1 MVRVP
6 YVTKENLP
14 EEDRDLLR
22 SFRADTPE
30 EYRHLLS
37 TEERNVYRT
46 LAHVPESLEQFRA
59 FGSTLREEL
68 DLDPR
73 DRELVILTA
82 ASALRA
88 AYEWHQHVRIGLTEG
103 LSREETLAISDRDYE
118 AFKDHERVLVE
129 YVDSYVT
136 GTVDDETHAALA
148 ARVDESKVVGIGLLA
163 GMYLVIGRQ
172 MDALGVE
179 TEEPFVGWNLENL

>member
-6 YVTKENLP
+6 YVTKEDLS

-59 FGSTLREEL
+59 FGGTLREEL

-73 DRELVILTA
+73 ERELVILTA
-82 ASALRA
+82 ASALRS
-88 AYEWHQHVRIGLTEG
+88 AYEWHQHVRIGLAEG
-103 LSREETLAISDRDYE
+103 LSRQEILAISNRNYE
-118 AFKDHERVLVE
+118 AFEDFERTLVE
-129 YVDSYVT
+129 YVDSYIT
-136 GTVDDETHAALA
+136 GSVDDETYDALA
-148 ARVDESKVVGIGLLA
+148 ACIDESKVVGIGLLA
-163 GMYLVIGRQ
+163 GIYLVISRQ
-172 MDALGVE
+172 MDALEVE
-179 TEEPFVGWNLENL
+179 TEEPFVGWDLENL

>member
-6 YVTKENLP
+6 YVTKEDLS

-59 FGSTLREEL
+59 FGGTLREEL
-68 DLDPR
+68 NLDPR
-73 DRELVILTA
+73 ERELVILTA
-82 ASALRA
+82 ASALRS

-103 LSREETLAISDRDYE
+103 LSQEEILAISERDYGTFE
-118 AFKDHERVLVE
+118 TDERALVE
-129 YVDSYVT
+129 YVDNYVT
-136 GTVDDETHAALA
+136 GTVDDETYDALA
-148 ARVDESKVVGIGLLA
+148 ARVDESKIVGIGLLA

-172 MDALGVE
+172 MDALEVE
-179 TEEPFVGWNLENL
+179 TEEPFVGWELENL

>member
-6 YVTKENLP
+6 YVTREDLP

-46 LAHVPESLEQFRA
+46 LAHVPKSLEQFRA
-59 FGSTLREEL
+59 FGRTLREEL

-73 DRELVILTA
+73 ERELVILTT
-82 ASALRA
+82 ASALRS

-103 LSREETLAISDRDYE
+103 LSPEEILAISDRDYG
-118 AFKDHERVLVE
+118 AFEDDKRALVE

-136 GTVDDETHAALA
+136 GTVDDETYDAFA
-148 ARVDESKVVGIGLLA
+148 ARVDESKVVGIGLLT
-163 GMYLVIGRQ
+163 GIYLVIGRQ

-179 TEEPFVGWNLENL
+179 TEEPFVGWDLKNL